1 MTERWKADADGI
13 LVFTGL
19 FSAAVATFIGVSI
32 QDLRPNSQ
40 DASAFYLANIYQ
52 LLADANGSTISVI
65 PSLPDPS
72 QFSPSISA
80 VWVNSL
86 WFLSLL
92 MSLTCALLATLLQ
105 QWARRFLRVTHPRY
119 GPHKRSCIRAF
130 FSEGIDK
137 LHLPWAVEALPT
149 LLHTSLFLFFAGLV
163 VFLFNIHHTVF
174 GVVLWWVGL
183 CTGTYLC
190 ITVLPI
196 FRHDSPYYT
205 PLSYSV
211 WLLVSAFQYTVFRF
225 LSWLVVFHLY
235 EYDTWRRFDQ
245 LKYKYQQWFLQGM
258 TKAAE
263 ETAQVLTSDID
274 GRALLWTF
282 ESLDEDHELERFFAA
297 IPGFCNST
305 AFVNPLGRFIG
316 PNDKRL
322 SAALVGFMERALSSK
337 LISDTVKQRRIIIC
351 TTAIDAASLSA
362 SKQILVRALLDFGWG
377 ELFHSVQFGLFA
389 RRWSNGDDPLTTFCA
404 KCAVSIVIARAQ
416 NHDENWFDLATGQLG
431 VSITGLRGYLA
442 HGDSLSF
449 ANLIFLTR
457 HVFLFHRTHTY
468 HTHFYSISV
477 PILKQ
482 AASNIAI
489 EDVLPVVRVEFCG
502 LWNQLVD
509 AARMNDD
516 HHSPIIIRILKR
528 VRGIYVALH
537 NLPRTDPLSIEADDN
552 VILNEVTSYPR
563 CITHRHD
570 RNPAAAS
577 PHLSPNASL
586 TTTRTSHTAIP
597 PLPSTGP
604 PTTTQYGAH
613 SPTSAPPNL
622 VSPLG
627 LSHQTPALTDAP
639 STRGEPQPE
648 DSTTSPRSAAVSQ
661 LISVPNRDVAART
674 RTDPPPSAASDTL
687 VDDAETPDRSSP
699 ATNSRSQGSGL
710 S

>member
-1 MTERWKADADGI
+1 
-13 LVFTGL
+13 
-19 FSAAVATFIGVSI
+19 
-32 QDLRPNSQ
+32 
-40 DASAFYLANIYQ
+40 
-52 LLADANGSTISVI
+52 
-65 PSLPDPS
+65 
-72 QFSPSISA
+72 
-80 VWVNSL
+80 
-86 WFLSLL
+86 

-105 QWARRFLRVTHPRY
+105 QWARRYLRVTHPRY

-163 VFLFNIHHTVF
+163 IFLFNIHHTVF

-211 WLLVSAFQYTVFRF
+211 WLLVSGFQYTVFRF

-245 LKYKYQQWFLQGM
+245 LKYKYQRWFSQGM

-263 ETAQVLTSDID
+263 ETAQMLTSDID

-305 AFVNPLGRFIG
+305 AFVDPLGRFIG
-316 PNDKRL
+316 PNDKKL
-322 SAALVGFMERALSSK
+322 SAALMGFMERALSSK
-337 LISDTVKQRRIIIC
+337 LISDTVKQRRIIIS
-351 TTAIDAASLSA
+351 TTAIDVASLSA
-362 SKQILVRALLDFGWG
+362 SKQVLVRALLDPVWG
-377 ELFHSVQFGLFA
+377 ELFNSVQFGLSA
-389 RRWSNGDDPLTTFCA
+389 RRWGKVDDPLTTFCA
-404 KCAVSIVIARAQ
+404 KCAVSVVISRVQ
-416 NHDENWFDLATGQLG
+416 NHDESWFDLTTGQL
-431 VSITGLRGYLA
+431 SLSRPGLRGYLA

-457 HVFLFHRTHTY
+457 HVFLFHHTHTY
-468 HTHFYSISV
+468 PTHFYGISV
-477 PILKQ
+477 PILTQ

-489 EDVLPVVRVEFCG
+489 QDILPELRVEFCG

-516 HHSPIIIRILKR
+516 RHSPIVIRILKR
-528 VRGIYVALH
+528 VRQIYVALH
-537 NLPRTDPLSIEADDN
+537 NLPETDPLSIQADEDP
-552 VILNEVTSYPR
+552 ILNEVTSYPR
-563 CITHRHD
+563 CIIHRHD
-570 RNPAAAS
+570 HNPVAAS
-577 PHLSPNASL
+577 LDLTTNTSL
-586 TTTRTSHTAIP
+586 TMTRVIEGTTHTSATLA
-597 PLPSTGP
+597 LSSTGP
-604 PTTTQYGAH
+604 PTATQYGAH
-613 SPTSAPPNL
+613 SPALAPPNL
-622 VSPLG
+622 ASRTPVS
-627 LSHQTPALTDAP
+627 SHQTPTLTDAP
-639 STRGEPQPE
+639 LTPSEPQLQ
-648 DSTTSPRSAAVSQ
+648 DATTRSAAASH
-661 LISVPNRDVAART
+661 LTSAPNRDVAVRIRA
-674 RTDPPPSAASDTL
+674 TDHAPSVGSNALMNDADTS
-687 VDDAETPDRSSP
+687 DRSTP
-699 ATNSRSQGSGL
+699 ATNPRSRGSRL